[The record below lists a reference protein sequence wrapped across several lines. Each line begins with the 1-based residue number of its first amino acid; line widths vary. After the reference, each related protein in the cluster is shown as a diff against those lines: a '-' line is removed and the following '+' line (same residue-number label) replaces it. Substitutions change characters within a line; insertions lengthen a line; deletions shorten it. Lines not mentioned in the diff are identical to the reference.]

1 MLSFKKKK
9 FEFSIAKTLVF
20 IFVALWCLS
29 FLYCIGWALLTT
41 FKSVREFVIQKNIM
55 GFPDKWAFDNYTE
68 AWNLGF
74 YVQVKGNIYANIYDM
89 FLNSVIYATGCTFFA
104 VFSKLITAYACA
116 KYKFPLKKVLYAV
129 AIVTMILPIVGAMPS
144 TLKIMRALNLYNTFI
159 GCFLMNAG
167 FHGLYFLLFYAA
179 FASTSDTYME
189 AARMDGAG
197 HLRIMFQ
204 IMIPLVW
211 PTVVAVMLVLFI
223 NYWNGYEL
231 PMLYLPSRPTI
242 SYGLYLLT
250 LKTNNHFSEAP
261 RQLAGAFIICLPILT
276 VFIIFKNKIM
286 NNMSLGGIK
295 G

>member
-1 MLSFKKKK
+1 MKIFKKKK
-9 FEFSIAKTLVF
+9 FEFSVSKILVF
-20 IFVALWCLS
+20 LFVLLWCAT
-29 FLYCIGWALLTT
+29 FLYCMGWGLITT
-41 FKSVREFVIQKNIM
+41 FKTVREFVIQKNIM
-55 GFPDKWAFDNYTE
+55 GFPKRWAFENYTE
-68 AWNLGF
+68 VWKLGF
-74 YVQVKGNIYANIYDM
+74 YVQVRGHIYANIYNM
-89 FLNSVIYATGCTFFA
+89 FFNSVVYATGCTVFA
-104 VFSKLITAYACA
+104 VFGKLITAYACA
-116 KYKFPLKKVLYAV
+116 KYDFPLKKLLYAV
-129 AIVTMILPIVGAMPS
+129 AVVTMILPIVGAMPS
-144 TLKIMRALNLYNTFI
+144 TLKIMRLLGLYDTFI

-197 HLRIMFQ
+197 HLKIMIQ

-211 PTVVAVMLVLFI
+211 PTVVAVMLMLFI
-223 NYWNGYEL
+223 SFWNGYEQ
-231 PMLYLPSRPTI
+231 PMMYMPSKPTI

-261 RQLAGAFIICLPILT
+261 RQLAGAFIICAPILL
-276 VFIIFKNKIM
+276 VFILFKNKIM